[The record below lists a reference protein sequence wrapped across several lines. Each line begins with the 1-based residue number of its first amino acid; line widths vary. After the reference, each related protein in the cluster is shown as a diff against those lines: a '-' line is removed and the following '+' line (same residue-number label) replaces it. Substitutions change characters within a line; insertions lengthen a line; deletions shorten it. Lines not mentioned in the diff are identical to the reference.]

1 MFLFTKS
8 IADHG
13 WQTSAGRRKLNLN
26 QFLKTVAAIAI
37 GVIIAFFVIKE
48 YMAYRFAAAMEHAA
62 EEMEAR
68 RGINR

>member
-1 MFLFTKS
+1 
-8 IADHG
+8 
-13 WQTSAGRRKLNLN
+13 LNLN